1 MSTLRSAA
9 ASLVVALC
17 IGPCTLTSGRAQEP
31 NAQDVEQTVPQP
43 GISQD
48 LYLEVFIND
57 EPTGLVAAF
66 RQREDGGLSASPQE
80 LADVGLKP
88 VSDAKD
94 KDGSIRVDRLPNV
107 QYRIDA
113 ENQRLYV
120 TTNDTARAA
129 RVVDLN
135 PKSDEDRPK
144 PQSSYGAVLNYS
156 LFASSNN
163 LFKGSTKPFQG
174 ISGGFDARFF
184 SPFGTLTQSFTSS
197 ASDTDFQGFKRLNT
211 TYTYSDTERL
221 ITYRAGDFISGG
233 LQWTRPVYLGG
244 LQVQRNFHLR
254 SDLVTIPIPVISGSA
269 AVPSTLEVYTQNVR
283 TYSGT
288 VPSGPFQVTNFPVF
302 TGSGQAQVVVR
313 DTLGRETKTTLPFYS
328 SNLLL
333 QKGLLDFSA
342 EVGFPRRDFGTAS
355 NDYAGDAM
363 GFATARYGVADWLTL
378 EGHFEGGANLLNGGV
393 GVAFPIGGYGVSS
406 LAVAGSS
413 HDGDTGFLVN
423 GSVEL
428 SYHGYTVFARM
439 QQAFGNYD
447 DVASVSADTRQL
459 SVFDPTGVT
468 VFSPRVPR
476 SLAQVTVSAPGPF
489 DRSNLNLS
497 FTQIESANGDRNRIV
512 GASYTQSIFK
522 NSSFYATAFTDL
534 ENSDSFGI
542 FAGLTIPFDNNI
554 TVSTGVEQTADGVSG
569 VVDVAKSEQLEEGS
583 YGWRLRTREG
593 NNPDR
598 LASASYRGRYA
609 RVQGDVEQF
618 AGNTR
623 ASLQLDGA
631 LAVAAGGVF
640 ATNRINDAFAVV
652 DVGAPD
658 VEVLSEN
665 RPVGKTNRSGKI
677 LVPDLNSYEPNTV
690 AIDPKNL
697 PVDASI
703 GSTRNVIVPADRS
716 GVVVDFHVSKTSATA
731 VVDLVDSSGKPL
743 EAGLRGHL
751 DGSPDEFVIGYDGE
765 AFIDKLQAQ
774 NSISVDLLDG
784 RSCKAQFS
792 YRPQPGTQVK
802 IGKVVCS

>member
-17 IGPCTLTSGRAQEP
+17 ISPCILTSGRAQDT
-31 NAQDVEQTVPQP
+31 NAVEAEQTVPQP
-43 GISQD
+43 GIAQD

-57 EPTGLVAAF
+57 EPTGLAGAF
-66 RQREDGGLSASPQE
+66 RQLADGGLSARPEE
-80 LADVGLKP
+80 LKEVGLKP
-88 VSDAKD
+88 VSSARD
-94 KDGSIRVDRLPNV
+94 KDGSIRVDRLPDV
-107 QYRIDA
+107 QYRVDM

-120 TTNDTARAA
+120 TTNDEARAA
-129 RVVDLN
+129 KQIDIN
-135 PKSDEDRPK
+135 PKPDDDHPK
-144 PQSSYGAVLNYS
+144 AQSSYGAVLNYS
-156 LFASSNN
+156 LFASSDN
-163 LFKGSTKPFQG
+163 LFSGNAKPFQG

-197 ASDTDFQGFKRLNT
+197 ASDTDLQGFKRLNT

-269 AVPSTLEVYTQNVR
+269 AVPSTLEVYTQNVK

-302 TGSGQAQVVVR
+302 TGSGQAQVVLR

-328 SNLLL
+328 SSLLL
-333 QKGLLDFSA
+333 RKGLLDFSG
-342 EVGFPRRDFGTAS
+342 EVGFPRRDFGTES
-355 NDYAGDAM
+355 SDYAGDAM
-363 GFATARYGVADWLTL
+363 GIATVRYGVSDLLTL
-378 EGHFEGGANLLNGGV
+378 EGHFEGGVDLLNGGV

-428 SYHGYTVFARM
+428 SYRNYTVFARM

-447 DVASVSADTRQL
+447 DVASVSADTSRL
-459 SVFDPTGVT
+459 SVFDPAGVAI
-468 VFSPRVPR
+468 FSPRVPR

-489 DRSNLNLS
+489 ERSNLNLS
-497 FTQIESANGDRNRIV
+497 FTQIEAANGEKNRII
-512 GASYTQSIFK
+512 GASFSQTVFK

-534 ENSDSFGI
+534 ENSDSFGV

-554 TVSTGVEQTADGVSG
+554 TVTTGYEQTASGASG
-569 VVDVAKSEQLEEGS
+569 VVDIAKSERLEEGS

-593 NNPDR
+593 DNPDR

-618 AGNTR
+618 DGNTR
-623 ASLQLDGA
+623 ASAQIDGA

-665 RPVGKTNRSGKI
+665 RPVGRTNRSGKI

-703 GSTRNVIVPADRS
+703 GSTRNIVVPADRS
-716 GVVVDFHVSKTSATA
+716 GVVVDFHVSQTSASA
-731 VVDLVDSSGKPL
+731 IVSLVDGTGKPL
-743 EAGLRGHL
+743 DAGLRGHV
-751 DGSPDEFVIGYDGE
+751 DGSTDEFVVGYDGE
-765 AFIDKLQAQ
+765 AFIEKLRAQ
-774 NSISVDLLDG
+774 NIIVIERLDG
-784 RSCKAQFS
+784 SSCKAQFT
-792 YRPQPGTQVK
+792 YRAQPGTQIK
-802 IGKVVCS
+802 ISNVVCS